1 MTLEDFGYLDVD
13 EQLSWLRENAP
24 GFLDRIESDIIILGT
39 ASDDFNN
46 YVDEKIDY
54 RNDWLENYE
63 QLNWINAIT
72 ESYDYVYVDGDDL
85 WDEFREL
92 DPEEFV
98 NIVDHYRHLRDYP
111 FEEEE
116 EQEEETPTKP
126 NTRPAINCEGL
137 ETLI

>member
-1 MTLEDFGYLDVD
+1 MMLEDFGYLDVD

-39 ASDDFNN
+39 ASDEFND

-54 RNDWLENYE
+54 RNDWFENYE

-72 ESYDYVYVDGDDL
+72 ESYDYVYVDGDDP

-92 DPEEFV
+92 GPEEFMD
-98 NIVDHYRHLRDYP
+98 IIDHYRNLRNYP

-116 EQEEETPTKP
+116 EQEEEKDTLTKP
-126 NTRPAINCEGL
+126 EINCEGL
-137 ETLI
+137 EVLI